1 MIWKEWN
8 NDYVAEMPYLT
19 PIKVLADFCFCH
31 LLFVLPLAIKT
42 TMIIKVI
49 ITTNIIKGEP
59 FREQHGFNSSFLR

>member
-19 PIKVLADFCFCH
+19 PIKVLVDFCFCH

-49 ITTNIIKGEP
+49 ITTNIIK
-59 FREQHGFNSSFLR
+59 R